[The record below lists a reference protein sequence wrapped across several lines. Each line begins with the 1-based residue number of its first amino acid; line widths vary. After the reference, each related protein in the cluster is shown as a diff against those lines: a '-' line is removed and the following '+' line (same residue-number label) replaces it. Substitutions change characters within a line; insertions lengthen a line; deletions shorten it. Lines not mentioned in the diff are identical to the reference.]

1 MRLDDAFCFRK
12 NYKLY
17 FSKNVTYKSF
27 YVTYNFRK
35 NRCGSLTI

>member
-1 MRLDDAFCFRK
+1 MRLDDAFCFCK

-27 YVTYNFRK
+27 YVTYNFCE